1 MFSPEGP
8 LASSLAT
15 RSLLSSGSPI
25 HRTTTLATQLLL
37 QGHMDS
43 GERGRGGG
51 GTFPLSQS
59 CLGHVSKVGGGEL
72 SMQPVCAAVLCGL
85 VVLIK

>member
-1 MFSPEGP
+1 MFLPEVP

-25 HRTTTLATQLLL
+25 HRTTTLAMQLLL

-51 GTFPLSQS
+51 AVPLSQS

-85 VVLIK
+85 LVLIK